1 MDKNVQFEIENY
13 FIFFENNANVILSLF
28 RATRLSILSFVGFEL
43 FIHLLSKSVVSKR
56 VVSLNA
62 IFSNKGSIF
71 YDLRME
77 KENRNTS
84 RDTEDINSCV
94 MISVHCYR
102 VGIQFTALIP
112 LSVKRTFFITIRVIL
127 NRIICH
133 YSLNPFF
140 FLYIPLASN

>member
-28 RATRLSILSFVGFEL
+28 RATCLSILSFVGFEL
-43 FIHLLSKSVVSKR
+43 FIHLLSKSVISKR

-77 KENRNTS
+77 KENRNTG
-84 RDTEDINSCV
+84 
-94 MISVHCYR
+94 YR
-102 VGIQFTALIP
+102 
-112 LSVKRTFFITIRVIL
+112 R
-127 NRIICH
+127 
-133 YSLNPFF
+133 Y
-140 FLYIPLASN
+140 